1 MSGGSNE
8 RFECLADRLDQ
19 ISDEIAEFA
28 IEELKAALGRGDSK
42 RPATERRL
50 TQARRA
56 VDKAAHLL
64 RGAGNGADPAGA
76 GSDQLD

>member
-19 ISDEIAEFA
+19 ISDEIAESA
-28 IEELKAALGRGDSK
+28 IEELKTALGRGDSK

-56 VDKAAHLL
+56 VEKAAHLL
-64 RGAGNGADPAGA
+64 RGAENGDDPAGA
-76 GSDQLD
+76 GSDQFD